1 MSNSNA
7 LPIALPLAS
16 IISVLSQKRDAS
28 MRKTYQ
34 YGIDRAMTHAHADD
48 VTLDKVVRGCNS
60 RRKIKKEETMINR
73 RDLALSTLA
82 VSTLAFA
89 TSGAALAAS
98 ADEEAVAKKVE
109 AFRLAQIAADPKAL
123 GELCWDDLSYS
134 HSSGKVEDKAT
145 FITNATDG
153 KSKFL
158 SIEYKDPTIKVVGPA
173 AIVRFHWVAEQEM
186 AADGK
191 KVPTNLH
198 ILMNWQKQG
207 DDWKLLSR
215 AATKL

>member
-1 MSNSNA
+1 
-7 LPIALPLAS
+7 
-16 IISVLSQKRDAS
+16 
-28 MRKTYQ
+28 
-34 YGIDRAMTHAHADD
+34 MTHPHDD
-48 VTLDKVVRGCNS
+48 NATLDKDARGCNT
-60 RRKIKKEETMINR
+60 RGKIKKEGTMTINR
-73 RDLALSTLA
+73 RDLALSTFAVPALA
-82 VSTLAFA
+82 VS
-89 TSGAALAAS
+89 ALALATPALSAS

-123 GELCWDDLSYS
+123 GALCWDDLSYS

-145 FITNATDG
+145 FIANATDS

-158 SIEYKDPTIKVVGPA
+158 SIAYQDPTIKVIGPA

-207 DDWKLLSR
+207 DEWKLLSR

>member
-1 MSNSNA
+1 MRSS
-7 LPIALPLAS
+7 
-16 IISVLSQKRDAS
+16 S
-28 MRKTYQ
+28 MRKPYQ
-34 YGIDRAMTHAHADD
+34 YRLNRAMTHVHDD
-48 VTLDKVVRGCNS
+48 EVTLDKVARGCNTGC
-60 RRKIKKEETMINR
+60 KIKKEETMTINR

-82 VSTLAFA
+82 VSALAL
-89 TSGAALAAS
+89 TTPALAAS
-98 ADEEAVAKKVE
+98 ADDEAVAKKVE

-123 GELCWDDLSYS
+123 GALCADEVSYS

-158 SIEYKDPTIKVVGPA
+158 SIEYKEPTIKVVGPA

>member
-1 MSNSNA
+1 M
-7 LPIALPLAS
+7 
-16 IISVLSQKRDAS
+16 RDAS

-34 YGIDRAMTHAHADD
+34 YSLNRAMTHVHDHHT
-48 VTLDKVVRGCNS
+48 TLDKVARGCNTPC
-60 RRKIKKEETMINR
+60 KIKKEETMTINR

-82 VSTLAFA
+82 VSALALTTPA
-89 TSGAALAAS
+89 LAALA
-98 ADEEAVAKKVE
+98 DDEAVAKKVE

-123 GELCWDDLSYS
+123 GALCWDDVSYS
-134 HSSGKVEDKAT
+134 HSNGKVEDKAT

-158 SIEYKDPTIKVVGPA
+158 SIEYKDPIIKVVGPA
-173 AIVRFHWVAEQEM
+173 AIVRFHWMAEQEVV
-186 AADGK
+186 ADGK
-191 KVPTNLH
+191 KVATNLH

>member
-1 MSNSNA
+1 VPSISNNNA
-7 LPIALPLAS
+7 LPIAS
-16 IISVLSQKRDAS
+16 IISVLSQVRDAS

-34 YGIDRAMTHAHADD
+34 YSLYRAMTHPHAPHA
-48 VTLDKVVRGCNS
+48 TLDKVEPGCNT
-60 RRKIKKEETMINR
+60 RRKIKKEEMMISR

-82 VSTLAFA
+82 VSALALSA
-89 TSGAALAAS
+89 PALAAS

-123 GELCWDDLSYS
+123 GALCWDDLSYS
-134 HSSGKVEDKAT
+134 HSSGKVEDKAI
-145 FITNATDG
+145 FIANATDG

-173 AIVRFHWVAEQEM
+173 AIVRFHWLGEQEM

-191 KVPTNLH
+191 KVSTNLH

-207 DDWKLLSR
+207 DEWKLLSR

>member
-1 MSNSNA
+1 
-7 LPIALPLAS
+7 
-16 IISVLSQKRDAS
+16 

-34 YGIDRAMTHAHADD
+34 YSVNRAMTRVHGHHTA
-48 VTLDKVVRGCNS
+48 LDKVARGCNTPC
-60 RRKIKKEETMINR
+60 KIKKEETMTINR

-82 VSTLAFA
+82 VSALAL
-89 TSGAALAAS
+89 TTPVLAAS

-109 AFRLAQIAADPKAL
+109 AFRLAQIAAEPKAL
-123 GELCWDDLSYS
+123 GALCWDDLSYS
-134 HSSGKVEDKAT
+134 HSNGKVEDKAT
-145 FITNATDG
+145 FVTNATDG

-158 SIEYKDPTIKVVGPA
+158 SIAYQDPTIKVVGPA

>member
-1 MSNSNA
+1 M
-7 LPIALPLAS
+7 
-16 IISVLSQKRDAS
+16 RDAS
-28 MRKTYQ
+28 MRKAYQ
-34 YGIDRAMTHAHADD
+34 YSLDRATTHPHDPQ
-48 VTLDKVVRGCNS
+48 VTLDKAARDCNTG
-60 RRKIKKEETMINR
+60 RKIKKEETMTINR

-82 VSTLAFA
+82 VSALAF
-89 TSGAALAAS
+89 TTPALAAS
-98 ADEEAVAKKVE
+98 ADEDAVAKRVE
-109 AFRLAQIAADPKAL
+109 AFRLAQIAADAKAL
-123 GELCWDDLSYS
+123 GELCAEELSYS

-145 FITNATDG
+145 FIANATDG

-173 AIVRFHWVAEQEM
+173 AIVRFHWLGEQEM

-191 KVPTNLH
+191 KVSTNLH

-207 DDWKLLSR
+207 DEWKLLSR

>member
-1 MSNSNA
+1 
-7 LPIALPLAS
+7 LPA
-16 IISVLSQKRDAS
+16 
-28 MRKTYQ
+28 
-34 YGIDRAMTHAHADD
+34 
-48 VTLDKVVRGCNS
+48 
-60 RRKIKKEETMINR
+60 KIKQDQKEETMTINR
-73 RDLALSTLA
+73 RDLAVSTLA
-82 VSTLAFA
+82 VSALALA
-89 TSGAALAAS
+89 SAGTGPALAAS
-98 ADEEAVAKKVE
+98 ADEDAVAKKVE

-123 GELCWDDLSYS
+123 GALCADDLSYS

-145 FITNATDG
+145 FIANATDG

-158 SIEYKDPTIKVVGPA
+158 SIDYQDPTIKVVGPA

>member
-1 MSNSNA
+1 MRN
-7 LPIALPLAS
+7 
-16 IISVLSQKRDAS
+16 AS

-34 YGIDRAMTHAHADD
+34 CSRHRAMTHVHDGHA
-48 VTLDKVVRGCNS
+48 TLDKAAHGCNT
-60 RRKIKKEETMINR
+60 RRKTKKEETMTINR

-82 VSTLAFA
+82 MSAL
-89 TSGAALAAS
+89 ALAAPALASS
-98 ADEEAVAKKVE
+98 ADEEAVAKQVE

-123 GELCWDDLSYS
+123 GALCWDDLSYS

-145 FITNATDG
+145 FIANATDG

-158 SIEYKDPTIKVVGPA
+158 SIEYKDTTIKVVGPT
-173 AIVRFHWVAEQEM
+173 AIVRFHWIAEQEM

-207 DDWKLLSR
+207 DQWKLLSR

>member
-1 MSNSNA
+1 M
-7 LPIALPLAS
+7 
-16 IISVLSQKRDAS
+16 RDAS

-34 YGIDRAMTHAHADD
+34 YSVNRAMTHVHGHHAA
-48 VTLDKVVRGCNS
+48 LDKVARGCNTPC
-60 RRKIKKEETMINR
+60 KIKKEETMTINR
-73 RDLALSTLA
+73 RDLALSALA
-82 VSTLAFA
+82 VSALAL
-89 TSGAALAAS
+89 TSPALAAS
-98 ADEEAVAKKVE
+98 ADEAAVAKKVE

-123 GELCWDDLSYS
+123 GALCWDDLSYS

-145 FITNATDG
+145 FIANATDG

-158 SIEYKDPTIKVVGPA
+158 SIEYQDTTIKVIGPA

>member
-1 MSNSNA
+1 
-7 LPIALPLAS
+7 
-16 IISVLSQKRDAS
+16 
-28 MRKTYQ
+28 
-34 YGIDRAMTHAHADD
+34 MTI
-48 VTLDKVVRGCNS
+48 T
-60 RRKIKKEETMINR
+60 RRQ
-73 RDLALSTLA
+73 LA
-82 VSTLAFA
+82 VSAAPF
-89 TSGAALAAS
+89 AALALASLGAVRPAFAAS
-98 ADEEAVAKKVE
+98 ADEEAVAEKVE

-123 GELCWDDLSYS
+123 AALCADELSYS

-145 FITNATDG
+145 FVTNATDG

-158 SIEYKDPTIKVVGPA
+158 SVEYREPTIRVVGPA

>member
-1 MSNSNA
+1 
-7 LPIALPLAS
+7 
-16 IISVLSQKRDAS
+16 
-28 MRKTYQ
+28 
-34 YGIDRAMTHAHADD
+34 MTHTHDDHAP
-48 VTLDKVVRGCNS
+48 LDKAARCCNTPY
-60 RRKIKKEETMINR
+60 KIKKEETMTINR

-89 TSGAALAAS
+89 TPALAAS
-98 ADEEAVAKKVE
+98 ADDEAVAKQVE

-123 GELCWDDLSYS
+123 GALCWDDLSYS

-145 FITNATDG
+145 FIANATDG

-191 KVPTNLH
+191 KCRPT
-198 ILMNWQKQG
+198 
-207 DDWKLLSR
+207 S
-215 AATKL
+215 TS

>member
-1 MSNSNA
+1 
-7 LPIALPLAS
+7 
-16 IISVLSQKRDAS
+16 
-28 MRKTYQ
+28 MRETYQ
-34 YGIDRAMTHAHADD
+34 YSPQRAMTRAHDGHA
-48 VTLDKVVRGCNS
+48 TLDKAARGCNTPS
-60 RRKIKKEETMINR
+60 KIKKEETMTINR

-82 VSTLAFA
+82 VSALAL
-89 TSGAALAAS
+89 TTPALAAS

-109 AFRLAQIAADPKAL
+109 GFRLAQIASDPKAL
-123 GELCWDDLSYS
+123 GALCWDDLSYS
-134 HSSGKVEDKAT
+134 HSNGKVEDKAT
-145 FITNATDG
+145 FVTNATDG

-158 SIEYKDPTIKVVGPA
+158 SIEYQDPTIKVVGPA

-207 DDWKLLSR
+207 NDWKLLSR

>member
-1 MSNSNA
+1 
-7 LPIALPLAS
+7 
-16 IISVLSQKRDAS
+16 
-28 MRKTYQ
+28 MRETYQ
-34 YGIDRAMTHAHADD
+34 YDLDRAMTHPHDD
-48 VTLDKVVRGCNS
+48 NATLDKAESNCNT
-60 RRKIKKEETMINR
+60 RRKIKKEETMAINR

-82 VSTLAFA
+82 VSALAL
-89 TSGAALAAS
+89 TTPALAAS
-98 ADEEAVAKKVE
+98 ADEDAVAKKVE

-123 GELCWDDLSYS
+123 GALCWDDLSYS

-145 FITNATDG
+145 FIANATNG

-158 SIEYKDPTIKVVGPA
+158 SVEYKDPTIKVVGPA

-207 DDWKLLSR
+207 DEWKLLSR
-215 AATKL
+215 SATKL

>member
-1 MSNSNA
+1 
-7 LPIALPLAS
+7 
-16 IISVLSQKRDAS
+16 
-28 MRKTYQ
+28 MRETYQ
-34 YGIDRAMTHAHADD
+34 YGLNRAMTHAHDD
-48 VTLDKVVRGCNS
+48 NAPLDKVARGCNT
-60 RRKIKKEETMINR
+60 RCKIKKEETMTINR

-82 VSTLAFA
+82 VSALAL
-89 TSGAALAAS
+89 TTPVLAAS
-98 ADEEAVAKKVE
+98 ADDEAVAKKVE

-123 GELCWDDLSYS
+123 GALCWDDLSYS

-145 FITNATDG
+145 FIANATDG

-173 AIVRFHWVAEQEM
+173 AIVRFHWLGEQEM

-191 KVPTNLH
+191 KVSTNLH

-207 DDWKLLSR
+207 DEWKLLSR

>member
-1 MSNSNA
+1 M
-7 LPIALPLAS
+7 
-16 IISVLSQKRDAS
+16 SVLSQMRDAS

-34 YGIDRAMTHAHADD
+34 YSLRHAMTHVHDGYA
-48 VTLDKVVRGCNS
+48 TLDKAEHGCNTP
-60 RRKIKKEETMINR
+60 RKIKKEETMTINR
-73 RDLALSTLA
+73 RDLALSGLA
-82 VSTLAFA
+82 ASALALA
-89 TSGAALAAS
+89 TPALAAS

-123 GELCWDDLSYS
+123 GALCWDDLSYS

-145 FITNATDG
+145 FVANATDG

-173 AIVRFHWVAEQEM
+173 AIVRFHWIAEQEM

-207 DDWKLLSR
+207 DEWKLLSR

>member
-1 MSNSNA
+1 
-7 LPIALPLAS
+7 
-16 IISVLSQKRDAS
+16 
-28 MRKTYQ
+28 MRETYQ
-34 YGIDRAMTHAHADD
+34 YGLSRAMTHEHDD
-48 VTLDKVVRGCNS
+48 EVPLDKAARGCNT
-60 RRKIKKEETMINR
+60 RRKIKKEETMTINR

-82 VSTLAFA
+82 VSALAL
-89 TSGAALAAS
+89 TTPVLAAS
-98 ADEEAVAKKVE
+98 ADDEAVAKKVE

-123 GELCWDDLSYS
+123 GALCWDDLSYS

-145 FITNATDG
+145 FIANATDG

-158 SIEYKDPTIKVVGPA
+158 SIEYKDPTIKVVGPT
-173 AIVRFHWVAEQEM
+173 AIVRFHWLGEQEM

-191 KVPTNLH
+191 KVSTNLH

-207 DDWKLLSR
+207 DEWKLLSR

>member
-1 MSNSNA
+1 
-7 LPIALPLAS
+7 
-16 IISVLSQKRDAS
+16 
-28 MRKTYQ
+28 
-34 YGIDRAMTHAHADD
+34 MT
-48 VTLDKVVRGCNS
+48 
-60 RRKIKKEETMINR
+60 INR

-82 VSTLAFA
+82 VPALAVSTLAVSA
-89 TSGAALAAS
+89 LTTPVLAAS

-123 GELCWDDLSYS
+123 GALCADEVSYS

-145 FITNATDG
+145 FIANATDG

-158 SIEYKDPTIKVVGPA
+158 SVEYKEPTIKVVGPA

>member
-1 MSNSNA
+1 
-7 LPIALPLAS
+7 
-16 IISVLSQKRDAS
+16 
-28 MRKTYQ
+28 MRKPYQ
-34 YGIDRAMTHAHADD
+34 YRLNRAMTHMHDD
-48 VTLDKVVRGCNS
+48 EVTLDKVARGCNT
-60 RRKIKKEETMINR
+60 RCKIKKEETMTINR

-82 VSTLAFA
+82 VSALAL
-89 TSGAALAAS
+89 TTPALAAS
-98 ADEEAVAKKVE
+98 ADDEAVAKKVE

-123 GELCWDDLSYS
+123 GALCWDDLSYS

-145 FITNATDG
+145 FVANATDG

-191 KVPTNLH
+191 KVATNLH